1 MNTENTTK
9 KILHPRPDKWRE
21 EFINLNGEW
30 EFFFDEPTYDRRI
43 TVPFS
48 WASPL
53 SGIGK
58 LLAPRAYPIPRP
70 PAPIRTTLIFLA
82 ITYLLVFSF

>member
-1 MNTENTTK
+1 MHYNRGSELYVTQGEFFMNTENTTK

-58 LLAPRAYPIPRP
+58 FLAPRA
-70 PAPIRTTLIFLA
+70 
-82 ITYLLVFSF
+82 